1 VIALPT
7 FGVATIYSASKT
19 NTEKYSAQTWKK
31 LLSYFFLLSIKD
43 THSLKSMFSKDP
55 IINLENFQKQQI
67 YYGIFRV

>member
-1 VIALPT
+1 VIAPQT

-31 LLSYFFLLSIKD
+31 IVLLLLLLSTKGYSQFKN
-43 THSLKSMFSKDP
+43 SMFSKDP

-67 YYGIFRV
+67 YYGIS